1 MLSAAVVEDVPERLG
16 FSSLLNILY
25 DYNVLYVDIN

>member
-1 MLSAAVVEDVPERLG
+1 MCVRCVCVSTAVVEDVLECLG

-25 DYNVLYVDIN
+25 NFSV